1 MILFKIKLFIV
12 LDMLTFF
19 PIIECKKKWMKMSFR
34 IETFCKIFSKST
46 NSSFSSNSLQKPAL
60 SVHQNKLL
68 AVSDS
73 NGDHAKNTREWQ
85 FSRVFPADQKNTS
98 DLYSSACGKSIQY
111 FLNGFNSS
119 LLLIG
124 RAKSLLRILKDNK
137 GPLSYITEHLSNH
150 ATKQFKNLK
159 QASQV
164 SIKTFSSQVGS
175 LPYLKFKN
183 DVEMAAYQLDN
194 NGVVDLSNKK
204 ISVLGICITWFRLW
218 N

>member
-1 MILFKIKLFIV
+1 
-12 LDMLTFF
+12 
-19 PIIECKKKWMKMSFR
+19 MSFR

-73 NGDHAKNTREWQ
+73 NGGDHAKNTREWH
-85 FSRVFPADQKNTS
+85 FARVFPADQKNRS

-124 RAKSLLRILKDNK
+124 GAECLLRILKDNK
-137 GPLSYITEHLSNH
+137 GPLSYLTEHLSNL

-183 DVEMAAYQLDN
+183 DVEMAVYQLDN

-204 ISVLGICITWFRLW
+204 ISVLGICIT
-218 N
+218 